1 MFAAAI
7 VSEEAKLVIDTDDI
21 FVEASYQGP
30 TLSSV
35 DDITS
40 EWIQNCMDWHKDQK
54 KLHRKFATMIINKAT
69 EVFEKEE
76 SLNRIEID
84 DLEEITV
91 CGDIHGQYYDLLNIF
106 QLNGLPSE
114 ENPYLFNGDF
124 IDRGSFS
131 VEVILTLLSWK
142 VCYP

>member
-21 FVEASYQGP
+21 FVEASYGGP
-30 TLSSV
+30 TLSSA

-91 CGDIHGQYYDLLNIF
+91 CGDIHG
-106 QLNGLPSE
+106 
-114 ENPYLFNGDF
+114 
-124 IDRGSFS
+124 
-131 VEVILTLLSWK
+131 
-142 VCYP
+142 